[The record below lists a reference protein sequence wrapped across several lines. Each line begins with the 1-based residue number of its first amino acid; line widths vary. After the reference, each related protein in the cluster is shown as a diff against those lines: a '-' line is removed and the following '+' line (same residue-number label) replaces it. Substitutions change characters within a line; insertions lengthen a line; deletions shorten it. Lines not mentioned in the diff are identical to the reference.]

1 MTESSTE
8 SRTIVTLPV
17 GARIGAVLGL
27 VLLIGAGYLL
37 WSPIQLYPSEGF
49 PIQCGSAASPPDN
62 DLGTAACGDVNIIRQ
77 WQAGSLAVAGLAVAL
92 GSLYAFGVQ
101 RRREPVIGS
110 TRSETPKSDPSPGA

>member
-1 MTESSTE
+1 VTESSTE

-37 WSPIQLYPSEGF
+37 WSPIQIYPADGF
-49 PIQCGSAASPPDN
+49 PIKCGSATSLPND

-77 WQAGSLAVAGLAVAL
+77 WQAGTLAVAGLAVAL

-110 TRSETPKSDPSPGA
+110 TRPETPKSDPAPGA